1 MLLQCKAKQRFIIW
15 SLKPVMSRQ
24 LFWVFVTIRFESFHL
39 PITGCRFSP
48 KNIGWIA
55 EKSWSRSPEEE
66 TKDREGA
73 DAGAAAGHAGEDA
86 AEEAAADQDDRLPE
100 FEILDLVEGFTLVL
114 PE

>member
-1 MLLQCKAKQRFIIW
+1 MITQACYVKTII
-15 SLKPVMSRQ
+15 LCLCYDQELDKE
-24 LFWVFVTIRFESFHL
+24 TRFESFHL

-66 TKDREGA
+66 TKDWEGA

-100 FEILDLVEGFTLVL
+100 FEILDLVERFTLVL